1 MITEQLQKDLNYT
14 YEKLSDDEREKLSES
29 TILITGSAGFIG
41 FYLVHFLYH
50 HYLLVLL

>member
-41 FYLVHFLYH
+41 YNGLRNIPGKSPKR
-50 HYLLVLL
+50 